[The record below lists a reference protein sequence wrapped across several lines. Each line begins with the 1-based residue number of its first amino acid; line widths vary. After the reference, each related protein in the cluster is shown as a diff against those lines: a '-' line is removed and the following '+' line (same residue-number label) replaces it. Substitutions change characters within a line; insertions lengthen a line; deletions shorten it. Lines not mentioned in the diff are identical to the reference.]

1 MGCPLFRG
9 SLSIEVNGRPKT
21 VRTFTIVRYIMGV
34 LFSGVSVKRGST
46 VFFNTEAIVTFADI
60 RMLLS
65 GRRVALCYGNYS
77 QLCVVVKENMLVE
90 QFFNCST
97 LTLIILCTVP

>member
-1 MGCPLFRG
+1 MEGLG
-9 SLSIEVNGRPKT
+9 QSGLSQLS
-21 VRTFTIVRYIMGV
+21 RYIMGV

-46 VFFNTEAIVTFADI
+46 VFFNTEALVTFADI

-65 GRRVALCYGNYS
+65 GRRVALCTATEYNYS

-97 LTLIILCTVP
+97 LTLIIPCTLP